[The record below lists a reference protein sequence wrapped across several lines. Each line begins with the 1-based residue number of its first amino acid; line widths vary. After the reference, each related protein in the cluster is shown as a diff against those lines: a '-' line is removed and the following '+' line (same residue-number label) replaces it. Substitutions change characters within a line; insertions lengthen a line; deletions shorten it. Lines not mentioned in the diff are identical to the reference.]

1 MRREN
6 CTYLESV
13 YRPLEKSKRQIVL
26 VSTSALPSPPY
37 QVLPVPLTRYS
48 APCWLCSWAAYS
60 PGFPDG
66 SVVMNPPP
74 NAGATGDK
82 DSLPGLGRSPGG
94 GNGNPLQYSCLGNPM
109 DRRAWWATA
118 HGAAKELDMS
128 ELLNNHNSLFTSPG
142 FDVCCVRTV
151 LHWNLISVL
160 PRLMYPFSGYVL
172 I

>member
-66 SVVMNPPP
+66 SVVMNPLA
-74 NAGATGDK
+74 NSGATGDK
-82 DSLPGLGRSPGG
+82 DSIPGLGRSPGG
-94 GNGNPLQYSCLGNPM
+94 GNGNPLQYSCLGKPM
-109 DRRAWWATA
+109 
-118 HGAAKELDMS
+118 ELQKSWTWVSYWTTTIAYSPALDSMCV
-128 ELLNNHNSLFTSPG
+128 ELEQSFTG
-142 FDVCCVRTV
+142 
-151 LHWNLISVL
+151 I
-160 PRLMYPFSGYVL
+160 
-172 I
+172 

>member
-13 YRPLEKSKRQIVL
+13 YRPLEKSERQIVL
-26 VSTSALPSPPY
+26 VSTSALSSPPSH
-37 QVLPVPLTRYS
+37 VLPAPLTRRS
-48 APCWLCSWAAYS
+48 APCWLCSWAAHS

-66 SVVMNPPP
+66 SVVMNPPA
-74 NAGATGDK
+74 NADVG
-82 DSLPGLGRSPGG
+82 LIPGSGRSPGG
-94 GNGNPLQYSCLGNPM
+94 GNGNPLQYSCLENPT

-118 HGAAKELDMS
+118 YGGAKELDMS
-128 ELLNNHNSLFTSPG
+128 ELLNNNNSIFTSPG
-142 FDVCCVRTV
+142 LNVRWVRTV